1 MTLLIATGL
10 LREARIISAPGI
22 VAIAGGGDGARL
34 ERDLEQA
41 IRAQPVRALLS
52 SGLAGA
58 LDPSLQI
65 GDVIV
70 GTEGDPRLVATLQR
84 ALPTAI
90 VGMIVGCD
98 EPVATIEAKRALRI
112 NPPLQGEGD
121 RRRRWRGVPP
131 DGDTPPSVPPGLPPP
146 PAGEDLRVSAVD
158 MESHVAARVAEHHGL
173 PYATLRVISDRAS
186 ESLPPAALCGMR
198 PDGTM
203 AMGPVLAS
211 LLRQPA
217 QLPALV
223 RTGWNAERAFRALL
237 RCYRMIGLVD
247 LVEHALDVA

>member
-1 MTLLIATGL
+1 VTLLIATGL
-10 LREARIISAPGI
+10 LREARIISARGI

-34 ERDLEQA
+34 ETKLEEA
-41 IRAQPVRALLS
+41 IEAGSVRAILS

-58 LDPSLQI
+58 LDPRLCV
-65 GDVIV
+65 GDVVI
-70 GTEGDPRLVATLQR
+70 GGGGNDWLVESLRA
-84 ALPTAI
+84 ALPRAT
-90 VGMIVGCD
+90 VGMIVGHD
-98 EPVATIEAKRALRI
+98 EPVATIEAKRRLRA
-112 NPPLQGEGD
+112 NPPPEGEGD
-121 RRRRWRGVPP
+121 RQRRWRGITTS
-131 DGDTPPSVPPGLPPP
+131 GDTPPSALSGLPPP
-146 PAGEDLRVSAVD
+146 PPGEDLWAVAVD
-158 MESHVAARVAEHHGL
+158 MESHIAARVAERHGL
-173 PYATLRVISDRAS
+173 PFATLRVISDTAG
-186 ESLPPAALCGMR
+186 ETLPPAALCGMR

-203 AMGPVLAS
+203 AIGPVLAS

>member
-41 IRAQPVRALLS
+41 IRAQPVRAILS

-58 LDPSLQI
+58 LDPRLCV
-65 GDVIV
+65 GDVVI
-70 GTEGDPRLVATLQR
+70 GGGGDARLIAALR
-84 ALPTAI
+84 EALPKAI
-90 VGMIVGCD
+90 VGMIVGRD
-98 EPVATIEAKRALRI
+98 EPVASVEAKRRLHAD
-112 NPPLQGEGD
+112 PPLQGEGD
-121 RRRRWRGVPP
+121 RQRRWRGNST
-131 DGDTPPSVPPGLPPP
+131 GRDTPPSAPSGLPPP
-146 PAGEDLRVSAVD
+146 LEGEDLSVLAVD
-158 MESHVAARVAEHHGL
+158 METHIVARVAERHGL
-173 PYATLRVISDRAS
+173 PFATLRVISDTAG
-186 ESLPPAALCGMR
+186 ETLPPAALCGMR
-198 PDGTM
+198 SDGTM
-203 AMGPVLAS
+203 AIGPVLAS

-247 LVEHALDVA
+247 LIEHALDVA

>member
-22 VAIAGGGDGARL
+22 VAIAGGGDGTRL

-41 IRAQPVRALLS
+41 IRAQPVRAILS

-121 RRRRWRGVPP
+121 RQRRWRGITTS
-131 DGDTPPSVPPGLPPP
+131 GDTPPSALSGLPPP

-158 MESHVAARVAEHHGL
+158 METHIVARVAERHGL
-173 PYATLRVISDRAS
+173 PFATLRVISDTAG
-186 ESLPPAALCGMR
+186 ETLPPAALCGMR
-198 PDGTM
+198 SDGTM
-203 AMGPVLAS
+203 AIGPVLAS
-211 LLRQPA
+211 LLRHPA
-217 QLPALV
+217 QLPALI

>member
-1 MTLLIATGL
+1 VTLLIATGL
-10 LREARIISAPGI
+10 LREARIMSAPGI
-22 VAIAGGGDGARL
+22 VAIAGGGDSARL
-34 ERDLEQA
+34 ERGLEEA

-58 LDPSLQI
+58 LDPGLGVGDIVI
-65 GDVIV
+65 GSD
-70 GTEGDPRLVATLQR
+70 GDDRLVAALR
-84 ALPTAI
+84 AALPRAT
-90 VGMIVGCD
+90 VGIIVGCD
-98 EPVATIEAKRALRI
+98 EPVASVEAKRRLRAD
-112 NPPLQGEGD
+112 PPSKGEEN
-121 RRRRWRGVPP
+121 RRRRWRGITA
-131 DGDTPPSVPPGLPPP
+131 DGDTPPSPPSGLPPP
-146 PAGEDLRVSAVD
+146 PAGEDLRVSSVD
-158 MESHVAARVAEHHGL
+158 MESHVVARVAERHGL

-203 AMGPVLAS
+203 AVGPVLAS

-237 RCYRMIGLVD
+237 RCHRMIGLVD
-247 LVEHALDVA
+247 LVEHALDMA